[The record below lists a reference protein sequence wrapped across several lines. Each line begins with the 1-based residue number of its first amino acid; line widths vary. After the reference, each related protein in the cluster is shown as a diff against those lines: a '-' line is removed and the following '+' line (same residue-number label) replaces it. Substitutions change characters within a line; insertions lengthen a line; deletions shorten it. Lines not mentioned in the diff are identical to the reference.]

1 MTASPSRAFGRTPSR
16 AFGTTG
22 SRASGTTAVQPCM
35 FDGATLRGDWPFGA
49 LEPWSFDLIM
59 ADPPWRFELY
69 SDKGEEKSP
78 QAHYSTMTLD
88 ELAAL
93 PVSDLGRDDC
103 LLWLWATAPMLPQ
116 QIALGERWGFRY
128 VTSGAW
134 VKRTVHDKVA
144 FGTGYV
150 LRNAHEPFLIMKRG
164 DPKCARD
171 VRSVIEAKVREHSRK
186 PDAAFRA
193 AERLMPWP
201 GVRRLELF
209 SRESRKGWAAWGNEC
224 GKFNT
229 TDGASD
235 VRTHPRLERESEQ

>member
-1 MTASPSRAFGRTPSR
+1 MTASPSRAF
-16 AFGTTG
+16 
-22 SRASGTTAVQPCM
+22 GTTAVQPCM
-35 FDGATLRGDWPFGA
+35 FDGPTLRRGAWPFGA

-78 QAHYSTMTLD
+78 QAHYATMTLD

>member
-1 MTASPSRAFGRTPSR
+1 MTASL
-16 AFGTTG
+16 

-35 FDGATLRGDWPFGA
+35 FDGPTLRRGAWPFGA

-78 QAHYSTMTLD
+78 QAHYATMTLD

-93 PVSDLGRDDC
+93 PVSDLARDDC

-128 VTSGAW
+128 VTSGTW

-150 LRNAHEPFLIMKRG
+150 LRNAHEPFLILKRG
-164 DPKCARD
+164 DPKTARD
-171 VRSVIEAKVREHSRK
+171 VRSVIEARVREHSRK

-193 AERLMPWP
+193 AEKLMPWVLSE
-201 GVRRLELF
+201 GGQKRDVRRLELF
-209 SRESRKGWAAWGNEC
+209 SRESRKGWETWGNET
-224 GKFNT
+224 GKFDT
-229 TDGASD
+229 LDGASD
-235 VRTHPRLERESEQ
+235 AHTHPRRERESEQ